1 MIIIVGVGDLNN
13 TSSNGLQLTVYPY
26 IDIITSD
33 QLYGC
38 TFNKPAEFYTNPTK
52 MYPEGYSTTTNKYIF
67 LMLLEGN
74 WIEERYMLDSK
85 VLTGYFDLSLVDYN
99 LFRIYSKT

>member
-1 MIIIVGVGDLNN
+1 MGDLNN

-38 TFNKPAEFYTNPTK
+38 TFNKPAEFYTNTTK
-52 MYPEGYSTTTNKYIF
+52 MYPEGYSTTTKYIF
-67 LMLLEGN
+67 DACWKN
-74 WIEERYMLDSK
+74 WIEERYD
-85 VLTGYFDLSLVDYN
+85 VG
-99 LFRIYSKT
+99 